1 MKSLIAYQSRISIL
15 NEFNIDGWN
24 QKKNQFKKVKNKL
37 AIKRMWIKFDMEKKL
52 KGDENISKN
61 QFKELSQ

>member
-1 MKSLIAYQSRISIL
+1 
-15 NEFNIDGWN
+15 
-24 QKKNQFKKVKNKL
+24 
-37 AIKRMWIKFDMEKKL
+37 MWIKFDMEKKL

>member
-1 MKSLIAYQSRISIL
+1 MDEIR
-15 NEFNIDGWN
+15 
-24 QKKNQFKKVKNKL
+24 KKNQFKNVKNKL